1 MGIFLPIILG
11 LTAVATIGLAFRRPR
26 GGTDYSDQ

>member
-11 LTAVATIGLAFRRPR
+11 LTAVATLALALRRARR
-26 GGTDYSDQ
+26 GTGA